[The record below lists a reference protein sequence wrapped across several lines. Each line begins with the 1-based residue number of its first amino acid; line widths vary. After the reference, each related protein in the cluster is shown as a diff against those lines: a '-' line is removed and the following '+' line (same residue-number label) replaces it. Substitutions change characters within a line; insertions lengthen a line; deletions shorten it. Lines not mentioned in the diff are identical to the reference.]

1 MHVARTSAR
10 YSAVSSATKSLL
22 YVASRLYSCDLLR
35 DRPLPRFCSPARVPV
50 PEFAEL
56 GKAFRILRC
65 FHAAVSMG
73 DAVDPRRCGW
83 AAGMGAVDP
92 PDSISSSRTD
102 APLRCIR
109 RVRLSLAFCL
119 RMCRIPRDTLDT
131 EELLADAADSG
142 SSSDDPWKD
151 DHASTLAGRVR
162 DAAVA
167 ARARA
172 AVDTDG
178 IPIFK
183 KNKNEHI
190 SSQQMARC
198 EPAGFVR
205 TVRTRNEVV
214 FSTQLNSPCQSTTA
228 ISLRAWWCRPP
239 LLRLLCP
246 DPLARASCLQ
256 KRCVIG
262 FPWSCAGIGAAPI
275 AATLQLT

>member
-1 MHVARTSAR
+1 
-10 YSAVSSATKSLL
+10 
-22 YVASRLYSCDLLR
+22 
-35 DRPLPRFCSPARVPV
+35 
-50 PEFAEL
+50 
-56 GKAFRILRC
+56 
-65 FHAAVSMG
+65 MG
-73 DAVDPRRCGW
+73 V
-83 AAGMGAVDP
+83 VNP

-142 SSSDDPWKD
+142 RSSDDPWKD
-151 DHASTLAGRVR
+151 NHASTLAGRVR

-183 KNKNEHI
+183 KKNKNEQPHQHI
-190 SSQQMARC
+190 SADGAMR
-198 EPAGFVR
+198 AGRASFVR
-205 TVRTRNEVV
+205 TVRNVGSCCSIC
-214 FSTQLNSPCQSTTA
+214 STQSTTA

-239 LLRLLCP
+239 LLRSQCLTLL
-246 DPLARASCLQ
+246 LAHPVAKELGDWIFLELRRHRRSN
-256 KRCVIG
+256 RCCY
-262 FPWSCAGIGAAPI
+262 F
-275 AATLQLT
+275 ATNLTRT